1 MQVQTTT
8 IPGLLVIQPQVFG
21 DPRGF
26 FVETFQQQRYREAGI
41 TADFVQDNY
50 SRSSKG
56 ILRGLHYQIQHP
68 QGKLVQVL
76 HGKVFDVVV
85 DLRKPSSSFGRWF
98 SIELSDETKCRKMR
112 KSIGHFVQSQCSD

>member
-8 IPGLLVIQPQVFG
+8 IPGLLLIQPQVFG

-68 QGKLVQVL
+68 QGKLVS
-76 HGKVFDVVV
+76 VV
-85 DLRKPSSSFGRWF
+85 RIMGPGR
-98 SIELSDETKCRKMR
+98 SD
-112 KSIGHFVQSQCSD
+112 